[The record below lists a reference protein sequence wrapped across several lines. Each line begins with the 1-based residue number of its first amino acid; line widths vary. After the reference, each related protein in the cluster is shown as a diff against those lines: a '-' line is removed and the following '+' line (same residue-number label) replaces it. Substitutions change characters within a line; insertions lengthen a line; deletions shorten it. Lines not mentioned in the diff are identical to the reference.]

1 MLSPSPDDVARTLAD
16 ELRKRRQAAGL
27 TQAELAR
34 RAGFRWARIIQRLE
48 YDVRDCNIRQLVA
61 IAEVLQIPPWTI
73 LQTAHERAAAGDIP
87 ELPAVVRDLRDAGG
101 LDG

>member
-16 ELRKRRQAAGL
+16 ELRKRRIDAGL
-27 TQAELAR
+27 TQAELAK

-48 YDVRDCNIRQLVA
+48 RYERDCNMRQLTA
-61 IAEVLQIPPWTI
+61 IATVLEMPPWKI
-73 LQTAHERAAAGDIP
+73 LKAAEDRAAAGDVP
-87 ELPAVVRDLRDAGG
+87 ELPAAVKDLRAAGG